1 MQEYLGLVG
10 SCVDSTEFENLV
22 NGLVIFGRYLVSLSP
37 PLFNIIKLLSFALR
51 MRNEFMTREDY
62 SLAESCQVESYS
74 RQLHKVVSQIN
85 SRRYCFVRVI
95 ICFNSYGLIPTL
107 LVESLYFPEQIV
119 ATPILQSNSQIILPF
134 LLCEFYFIFSAVLYF
149 VRYFSYSVL
158 ILLSLEYIADSNKI
172 QFSTKSFLP
181 ATLDCCFQSF

>member
-1 MQEYLGLVG
+1 MMRMEEDSVAEGLPG
-10 SCVDSTEFENLV
+10 
-22 NGLVIFGRYLVSLSP
+22 GKVIQRRRTVSW
-37 PLFNIIKLLSFALR
+37 
-51 MRNEFMTREDY
+51 
-62 SLAESCQVESYS
+62 ESYS

-95 ICFNSYGLIPTL
+95 ICFNSYGLIPSL

-119 ATPILQSNSQIILPF
+119 ATPILQSNSQITLPF

-181 ATLDCCFQSF
+181 ATLDCCFQSFSAKRKEK

>member
-1 MQEYLGLVG
+1 M
-10 SCVDSTEFENLV
+10 
-22 NGLVIFGRYLVSLSP
+22 
-37 PLFNIIKLLSFALR
+37 
-51 MRNEFMTREDY
+51 REDY
-62 SLAESCQVESYS
+62 IALQRPVRWESYS

-85 SRRYCFVRVI
+85 SRRYCFVRI
-95 ICFNSYGLIPTL
+95 MICLNSHFLIPTL

-181 ATLDCCFQSF
+181 ATLFE